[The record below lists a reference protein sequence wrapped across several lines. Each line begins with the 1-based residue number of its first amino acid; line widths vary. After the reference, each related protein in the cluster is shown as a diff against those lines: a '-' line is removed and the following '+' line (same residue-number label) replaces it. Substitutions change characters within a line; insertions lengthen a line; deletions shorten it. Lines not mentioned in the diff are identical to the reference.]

1 MSSAPLLSPALST
14 SYAQRVAFVAEI
26 AGRLHT
32 YGTTAQRLEASLVA
46 LSQQLGLDCEPW
58 SNPTGIIL
66 SFSDP
71 AKAIGSSDITRVIRL
86 APGENDLYKLSVA
99 DNVAQAVASGRMSIS
114 QGHTA
119 LRRLDRELDRRSKMM
134 RVFGFGLAAGGVAG
148 LWKLPW
154 LDVATA
160 ATVGLLIGL
169 LTQYTDH
176 RAATREASE
185 ALAALLAG
193 FVATLVA
200 ALIGPINLNTVIIA
214 SVVVLLP
221 GMSLTNAVNELS
233 SQHWVSGT
241 ARLAGALT
249 VVFKLTV
256 GALIAVSLC
265 KLIGLK
271 PQIYV
276 AQPQP
281 QWVEWVALLTTSYG
295 FAVLFKARFRDYPW
309 VMAAAMAGYV
319 IARYAGK
326 LSGNAA
332 EGVFLS
338 AMVLTAAGNLFG
350 RLMPK
355 PGALIRLP
363 GIIMLVPGSTSMRG
377 FMDVVE
383 HQSIHVGQ
391 DELLGVTNVV
401 MALVA
406 GLLFGNL
413 LIPTR
418 KNL

>member
-1 MSSAPLLSPALST
+1 MSSSPVLSPVVST

-32 YGTTAQRLEASLVA
+32 YGTTAQRLEASVVA
-46 LSQQLGLDCEPW
+46 LSQQLGLHCEPW

-71 AKAIGSSDITRVIRL
+71 AKAIASSDITRVIRL

-99 DNVAQAVASGRMSIS
+99 DSVAQAVAAGRMSIS

-119 LRRLDRELDRRSKMM
+119 LRRLDRELDRRSKMIQ
-134 RVFGFGLAAGGVAG
+134 VFGFGLVAGGVAG
-148 LWKLPW
+148 LWQLPW
-154 LDVATA
+154 LDIATA
-160 ATVGLLIGL
+160 AALGLMIGL
-169 LTQYTDH
+169 LTQYTDY
-176 RAATREASE
+176 RPATREASD
-185 ALAALLAG
+185 ALAGLLSG

-200 ALIGPINLNTVIIA
+200 TLVGPINLNTVIIA

-221 GMSLTNAVNELS
+221 GMPLTNAVNELS

-249 VVFKLTV
+249 VIFKLTV
-256 GALIAVSLC
+256 GAVIAVNLC
-265 KLIGLK
+265 KLMGLK
-271 PQIYV
+271 PQIYL

-281 QWVEWVALLTTSYG
+281 QWIEWVALLVTAYG
-295 FAVLFKARFRDYPW
+295 FAVLFKARLRDYPW
-309 VMAAAMAGYV
+309 VMAAAMASYV

-326 LSGNAA
+326 LWGNA

-355 PGALIRLP
+355 PGALIRVP

-383 HQSIHVGQ
+383 QQSMHVGQ
-391 DELLGVTNVV
+391 DELLSVTNVV
-401 MALVA
+401 MALMA

-413 LIPTR
+413 FAPTR

>member
-1 MSSAPLLSPALST
+1 MSSVPVLSPAVST
-14 SYAQRVAFVAEI
+14 SYAQRVAFVTEI
-26 AGRLHT
+26 AGRLHS

-71 AKAIGSSDITRVIRL
+71 AKTIGSSDITRVIRL

-119 LRRLDRELDRRSKMM
+119 LRRLDRELDRRSKMIQ
-134 RVFGFGLAAGGVAG
+134 VFGFGLAAAGVAG

-154 LDVATA
+154 LDIATA
-160 ATVGLLIGL
+160 STVGLLIGL

-176 RAATREASE
+176 RPATREASE

-200 ALIGPINLNTVIIA
+200 TLVGPINLNTVIIA

-256 GALIAVSLC
+256 GAVIAVNLC

-276 AQPQP
+276 AQTQP
-281 QWVEWVALLTTSYG
+281 QWIEWVALLTTAYG
-295 FAVLFKARFRDYPW
+295 FAVLFKARLRDYPW

-326 LSGNAA
+326 LWGNA

-338 AMVLTAAGNLFG
+338 AMALTAAGNLFG

-355 PGALIRLP
+355 PGALIRVP

-383 HQSIHVGQ
+383 QQSINVGQ
-391 DELLGVTNVV
+391 DELLSVTNVV